1 MILCNND
8 FQEDVGNMTIKLVAF
23 DMDGTFLND
32 KNTYNHQ
39 RFGEILQKLR
49 ARDIRVVAA
58 SGSQYQRLLD
68 QFAEFNSE
76 MDFVSQNG
84 AAVYSNGEP
93 LLIQAMPE
101 EAVTATLDI
110 INNQFPS
117 TDIAEHLVVGVKSAY
132 VDQTISQAAFDL
144 TYHYYNH
151 LQRVDNLPT
160 VTPKI
165 LQDQVT
171 SIGVTFAN
179 HVDFKS
185 VITNLRQ
192 ALPVG
197 LSSQTSG
204 YNTELISENSVN
216 KAAGLRELQNR
227 FNIADD
233 EIMTFGDNE
242 NDLSMLKLTP
252 YGYAVENA
260 TDKIKNSVSHYTE
273 SNNDEGVLNV
283 LSRLV

>member
-1 MILCNND
+1 MS
-8 FQEDVGNMTIKLVAF
+8 IKLVAF

-32 KNTYNHQ
+32 QNTYNHQ
-39 RFGEILQKLR
+39 RFGKILEQLR
-49 ARDIRVVAA
+49 AKDIRVVAA
-58 SGSQYQRLLD
+58 SGSQYQRLQD
-68 QFAEFNSE
+68 QFTDFKSE

-84 AAVYSNGEP
+84 AVVYSENQP

-101 EAVTATLDI
+101 EAVTATLDV
-110 INNQFPS
+110 INNQFVD

-132 VDQTISQAAFDL
+132 VDQTISQAAYDL

-151 LQRVDNLPT
+151 LKRVVDLPT
-160 VTPKI
+160 VTPQR
-165 LQDQVT
+165 LQDKIT
-171 SIGVTFAN
+171 SIGVTFAP
-179 HVDFKS
+179 HVDFGS
-185 VITNLRQ
+185 VITTLRSS
-192 ALPVG
+192 LPLG

-216 KAAGLRELQNR
+216 KAAGLLQLQNKYS
-227 FNIADD
+227 IAND

-252 YGYAVENA
+252 YGYAMANA
-260 TDKIKNSVSHYTE
+260 TQKIKDQVEHFTD

>member
-1 MILCNND
+1 
-8 FQEDVGNMTIKLVAF
+8 MTIKLVAF

-32 KNTYNHQ
+32 QNGYNHQ
-39 RFGEILQKLR
+39 RFGEILSKLR
-49 ARDIRVVAA
+49 SKNIRVVAA
-58 SGSQYQRLLD
+58 SGSQYQRLLN
-68 QFAEFNSE
+68 QFDEFKSE

-93 LLIQAMPE
+93 LLIQAIPE
-101 EAVTATLDI
+101 ESVKATLDI
-110 INNQFPS
+110 INHQFKA

-132 VDQTISQAAFDL
+132 VDQSISKEAFDL
-144 TYHYYNH
+144 TYRYYNH
-151 LQRVDNLPT
+151 LKRVDNLPK
-160 VTPKI
+160 VTPQI

-171 SIGVTFAN
+171 SIGITFDAGVN
-179 HVDFKS
+179 FKK
-185 VITNLRQ
+185 VITDLRQ
-192 ALPVG
+192 ALPIG

-216 KAAGLRELQNR
+216 KAAGLREFQNR
-227 FNIADD
+227 YNIADD

-252 YGYAVENA
+252 YGYVVDNA
-260 TDKIKNSVSHYTE
+260 SDKMKAQVDHITD

-283 LSRLV
+283 LSNLI

>member
-1 MILCNND
+1 
-8 FQEDVGNMTIKLVAF
+8 MTIKLVAF

-32 KNTYNHQ
+32 QNTYNHQ
-39 RFGEILQKLR
+39 RFGEILKQLR
-49 ARDIRVVAA
+49 AQGTRVVAA
-58 SGSQYQRLLD
+58 SGSQYQRLQD
-68 QFAEFNSE
+68 QFDEFKTE

-84 AAVYSNGEP
+84 AAVYSEGEP

-101 EAVTATLDI
+101 EAVTASLNI
-110 INNQFPS
+110 INQQFAP
-117 TDIAEHLVVGVKSAY
+117 TDIAEHLVVGLKSAY
-132 VDQTISQAAFDL
+132 VDQTISQASYDL

-151 LQRVDNLPT
+151 LQRVTDLPT
-160 VTPKI
+160 VTPQK
-165 LQDQVT
+165 LQDQIT
-171 SIGVTFAN
+171 SIGVTFAD
-179 HVDFKS
+179 HVNFETM
-185 VITNLRQ
+185 IANLRKS
-192 ALPVG
+192 LPAG

-216 KAAGLRELQNR
+216 KAAGLRELQKK
-227 FNIADD
+227 FDIADD

-252 YGYAVENA
+252 YGYVVANA
-260 TDKIKNSVSHYTE
+260 SDKMKQQVSHFTD

>member
-1 MILCNND
+1 MS
-8 FQEDVGNMTIKLVAF
+8 IKLVAF

-32 KNTYNHQ
+32 QNTYNHQ

-49 ARDIRVVAA
+49 AKGIRVVAA
-58 SGSQYQRLLD
+58 SGSQYQRLQD
-68 QFAEFNSE
+68 QFDEFKME

-84 AAVYSNGEP
+84 AAVYSNNQP
-93 LLIQAMPE
+93 LLIRAMPE
-101 EAVTATLDI
+101 EAVTATLNI
-110 INNQFPS
+110 INQQFS
-117 TDIAEHLVVGVKSAY
+117 ATDIAEHLVVGVKSAY
-132 VDQTISQAAFDL
+132 VDQSISQAAYDL

-151 LQRVDNLPT
+151 LQKIESLAT
-160 VTPKI
+160 VTPAR

-171 SIGVTFAN
+171 SIGITFGE
-179 HVDFKS
+179 HTDFNKMM
-185 VITNLRQ
+185 TNLRSS
-192 ALPVG
+192 LPTG

-216 KAAGLRELQNR
+216 KAAGLAALQAK
-227 FNIADD
+227 FNIAND

-260 TDKIKNSVSHYTE
+260 VQKIKDSVTHFTA
-273 SNNDEGVLNV
+273 SNNDEGVLDI
-283 LSRLV
+283 LEKLAS